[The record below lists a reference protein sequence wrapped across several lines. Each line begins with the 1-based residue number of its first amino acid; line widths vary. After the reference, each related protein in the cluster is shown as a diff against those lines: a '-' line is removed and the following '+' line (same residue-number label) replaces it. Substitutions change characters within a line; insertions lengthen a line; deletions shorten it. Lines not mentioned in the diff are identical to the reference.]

1 MGRRRA
7 GGGPLYLLH
16 CVPGLE
22 PVVAEELEADLED
35 AQIVRTFE
43 RFDERTS
50 LLLVRTAASPAELL
64 ELRTVEDAFV
74 LACEAGEISPAWAG
88 LRAVAA
94 AVAGDRR
101 LDPALNAVQAVRPA
115 RGRPTYR
122 VVARMS
128 GTHAYR
134 RVDLQ
139 RAVERA
145 LAERLRG
152 WREVEDDA
160 QVELWVQLV
169 GETFLLGARLSDA
182 TMRHRTYL
190 EASLRA
196 ALKPTIAAAMVL
208 LTDPQPDDVFL
219 DPMCGSGT
227 LLIERALA
235 GRYAQLIGGDLDP
248 EAIAATRENV
258 GPRYKPIEITQ
269 WDARRLPLDG
279 GSVSAIACNL
289 PFGKQIGS
297 EASNRALYPALL
309 TEWTRVL
316 RDGGRMVLLT
326 SDRAALQNALR
337 RARTLTMRRS
347 LTVSVRG
354 VRAALVVLHHRKDGT
369 P

>member
-7 GGGPLYLLH
+7 GGAPLYLLH

-22 PVVAEELEADLED
+22 PVVAEELRADVED
-35 AQIVRTFE
+35 AEIVRRFE

-50 LLLVRTAASPAELL
+50 LLLVRTTAAPDDLL
-64 ELRTVEDAFV
+64 ALRTVEDAFV
-74 LACEAGEISPAWAG
+74 LACEVGGISPAWAG
-88 LRAVAA
+88 LRTVAA

-101 LDPALNAVQAVRPA
+101 LDSALHAVQATRPA

-139 RAVERA
+139 RAVERV

-160 QVELWVQLV
+160 QVELWVHLV
-169 GETFLLGARLSDA
+169 GETFLLAARLSDA

-208 LTDPQPDDVFL
+208 LTEPLADDVFL

-227 LLIERALA
+227 VLIERALA
-235 GRYAQLIGGDLDP
+235 GRYTQLIGGDIDP
-248 EAIAATRENV
+248 EAIAATRTNV
-258 GPRYKPIEITQ
+258 GPRYKPIEIRQ
-269 WDARRLPLDG
+269 WDARSLPLGDA
-279 GSVSAIACNL
+279 SVSAIACNL

-297 EASNRALYPALL
+297 EASNRVLYPAVL

-316 RDGGRMVLLT
+316 REGGRMVLLT

-337 RARTLTMRRS
+337 RARTLTTRRS

-354 VRAALVVLHHRKDGT
+354 VRASLVVLHHERKGQQ
-369 P
+369 